1 MSERKL
7 IFYDDARHYHYYIY
21 EPPMTLAQ
29 ATATIDAVAGTGVDT
44 FVWGPG
50 LGPTVFYESQK
61 ADVFAEHLEVIGDVA
76 SWRAYENSM
85 DLIKRGLDPMRLMVE
100 RAHQLDMDFIPSYRL
115 THSSDPKDMDNAHN
129 WKFKIDH
136 PEWVLKGDSEEDS
149 RKNGFNWI
157 YPEVRK
163 ERFDIL
169 EEAVN
174 KYDIDGLELD
184 LTFDPYYFE
193 SYEVESNMSVLT
205 SFLKDL
211 RNVSEEASVKKNKK
225 ISIGARIF
233 PSLKANSDAGFDL
246 VKWVDLELLDFL
258 VPNVY
263 SHIPIDPNFKFDWVL
278 DICSKKSVKVYPALG
293 SIIGANRERYAGLE
307 YYRAAAAAY
316 WDRGVDGLY
325 IPWFPWPIESEQRQ
339 ILREIGDIDVIS
351 EKSKRYY
358 VAPKHEANMKFGH
371 ESYLPLEL
379 ITGVKAKNQT
389 VKVYIAEK
397 SKFPKVNLIIKLKES
412 TFRDEMEILINGNVC
427 KFDETNYT
435 PLGFTHAL
443 IEIPIDR
450 NVLVSGDNEIGVGI
464 LSRPEKLTGTVI
476 LEEVDVSVT
485 YPNATV

>member
-29 ATATIDAVAGTGVDT
+29 ATATVDAVAGTGVDT

-61 ADVFAEHLEVIGDVA
+61 ADVFAEHIDIIGDVA
-76 SWRAYENSM
+76 SWRAYENSI
-85 DLIKRGLDPMRLMVE
+85 DLINRGLDPMRLMVE

-115 THSSDPKDMDNAHN
+115 THSSDPKDVDNAHN

-211 RNVSEEASVKKNKK
+211 RNVCEEASVL
-225 ISIGARIF
+225 
-233 PSLKANSDAGFDL
+233 SLI
-246 VKWVDLELLDFL
+246 
-258 VPNVY
+258 
-263 SHIPIDPNFKFDWVL
+263 HI
-278 DICSKKSVKVYPALG
+278 
-293 SIIGANRERYAGLE
+293 
-307 YYRAAAAAY
+307 
-316 WDRGVDGLY
+316 
-325 IPWFPWPIESEQRQ
+325 
-339 ILREIGDIDVIS
+339 
-351 EKSKRYY
+351 
-358 VAPKHEANMKFGH
+358 
-371 ESYLPLEL
+371 
-379 ITGVKAKNQT
+379 
-389 VKVYIAEK
+389 
-397 SKFPKVNLIIKLKES
+397 
-412 TFRDEMEILINGNVC
+412 
-427 KFDETNYT
+427 
-435 PLGFTHAL
+435 
-443 IEIPIDR
+443 
-450 NVLVSGDNEIGVGI
+450 
-464 LSRPEKLTGTVI
+464 
-476 LEEVDVSVT
+476 
-485 YPNATV
+485 